1 MSWLLLF
8 VELGIFCTEL
18 YSSADEKINNQ
29 ICEIHFPR
37 FVRQCWSCT
46 IAEHIAALYILLV
59 ACAALRGANNM
70 SGESG
75 SDILLSIRPR
85 RVPQAWNGAPGFDHF
100 SPPYLVMYSQAQ
112 STTYHFPLFT
122 LLKLQILCTLY
133 INTSLQ
139 LHRRAV
145 LTEEVHSDNPST
157 YSFWDFKPV
166 YTKD

>member
-1 MSWLLLF
+1 MLRYCCILF
-8 VELGIFCTEL
+8 VF
-18 YSSADEKINNQ
+18 
-29 ICEIHFPR
+29 ICRWKNIHT
-37 FVRQCWSCT
+37 VRQCWSCT
-46 IAEHIAALYILLV
+46 ITEHIAALHILLV

-100 SPPYLVMYSQAQ
+100 SPPCLVMYSQAQ

-122 LLKLQILCTLY
+122 LTKLQILCTLY

-145 LTEEVHSDNPST
+145 LTEEALTAVQVTTLLIAFESWSLYIQRLVATNSKLDQ
-157 YSFWDFKPV
+157 
-166 YTKD
+166 